1 MKLAS
6 HRRRRGA
13 LVLGQL
19 QIVVIVCD
27 IRGTREAA
35 YWEGITPLTACT
47 IPLPTLMSFFLKDMP
62 FTLPPEHVMVDPPA
76 VVKVLPSD
84 MSARVTA
91 PWMTWCFTMSGS
103 AWCDMRSILVVP
115 SFWASSTKASSLGQK
130 TVMGPALVRRPSQLV
145 CVDRAGAMGCQFLHP
160 PRSRRSEKRA
170 ASGCEQTRVDKGD
183 PRVVASGAT
192 SIDAAMRRCR
202 VHARGDIGVD
212 PTTLS
217 LLKDSLHEVTLTGTS
232 AGVFANFPVQTSGKT
247 GTAEVFGRNSD
258 GTLKSDTS
266 WYASYAPTKKP
277 RYAVVMVVSQGG
289 FGASISGLG
298 VRNIYEALFGVQ
310 GGRVVPELALFPD
323 GKPPTELPRIS
334 PTTKPRPSI
343 LNPGKV
349 ATPSMAPVE
358 VQR

>member
-1 MKLAS
+1 MYAAIANGGTLWKPTVAK
-6 HRRRRGA
+6 A
-13 LVLGQL
+13 
-19 QIVVIVCD
+19 IVNSAGEVKQ
-27 IRGTREAA
+27 RF
-35 YWEGITPLTACT
+35 
-47 IPLPTLMSFFLKDMP
+47 LPENL
-62 FTLPPEHVMVDPPA
+62 
-76 VVKVLPSD
+76 
-84 MSARVTA
+84 
-91 PWMTWCFTMSGS
+91 
-103 AWCDMRSILVVP
+103 
-115 SFWASSTKASSLGQK
+115 
-130 TVMGPALVRRPSQLV
+130 
-145 CVDRAGAMGCQFLHP
+145 
-160 PRSRRSEKRA
+160 
-170 ASGCEQTRVDKGD
+170 
-183 PRVVASGAT
+183 
-192 SIDAAMRRCR
+192 
-202 VHARGDIGVD
+202 GDIGVD
-212 PTTLS
+212 PTTLA

-289 FGASISGLG
+289 FGASTSGLG
-298 VRNIYEALFGVQ
+298 VRNIYETLFGVQ